1 MKANLAQ
8 KGQQLA
14 KKVLIFQASMAL
26 FVTSLVAIFFGKN
39 AAISALAG
47 GIICV
52 VPALVFAKTV
62 FKYAGSRENQRV
74 ARSFSQGSKL
84 KLILTIILFVAA
96 YKWPDIQPIPLM
108 VSYVVTLVAQ
118 WPYLLFLNHVESNV
132 VNKNF

>member
-1 MKANLAQ
+1 MKANLAY

-14 KKVLIFQASMAL
+14 KKVLIFQTSIAL
-26 FVTSLVAIFFGKN
+26 FVTLLVAIFFDKN
-39 AAISALAG
+39 AAISALVG

-52 VPALVFAKTV
+52 VPGLVFARIV
-62 FKYAGSRENQRV
+62 FKYAGASQNQRV

-84 KLILTIILFVAA
+84 KLILTIIFFVAA

-108 VSYVVTLVAQ
+108 VSYAVTLVAQ